1 MKYFTS
7 AAVLAG
13 AVAAAAANVSDS
25 ASIEVETV
33 TNKHTTEIT
42 VTSCHTDGPCQTTV
56 HPATQTVV
64 TKTVEGVATEYTTI
78 CPVSEGAA
86 PSTGPAPAP
95 APAPSSEAP
104 APAPAPGPGASSAPA
119 APGPAPAPSSEA
131 PAPAPAPGP
140 GASSAPAAPAPA
152 PEASSPAAPGP
163 AGTTPTTLAAQP
175 TTLETSAA
183 PAPGPESESDVYV
196 DLTTTPTSV
205 TSVGVEHT
213 SYAQETFTS
222 VQSPGGNGT
231 AGVSTFEGGANKQ
244 AVAGAAILGAAALLL

>member
-78 CPVSEGAA
+78 CPVSEEAA
-86 PSTGPAPAP
+86 PLTGPAPAP
-95 APAPSSEAP
+95 APAPSSK
-104 APAPAPGPGASSAPA
+104 
-119 APGPAPAPSSEA
+119 A

-222 VQSPGGNGT
+222 VQLPGGNGT

>member
-78 CPVSEGAA
+78 CPVSEEAA
-86 PSTGPAPAP
+86 PLTGP
-95 APAPSSEAP
+95 AP

-119 APGPAPAPSSEA
+119 APAPAPAPSSEA

-222 VQSPGGNGT
+222 VQLPGGNGT

>member
-78 CPVSEGAA
+78 CPVSEEAA
-86 PSTGPAPAP
+86 PLTGPAPAP
-95 APAPSSEAP
+95 APAPSSKAP

-119 APGPAPAPSSEA
+119 APA
-131 PAPAPAPGP
+131 PAPAP
-140 GASSAPAAPAPA
+140 SSAPAAPAPA

-222 VQSPGGNGT
+222 VQLPGGNGT